1 MTINI
6 ATCDD
11 DIVFLENTMRKVL
24 SNAARR
30 CEIKIN
36 VKFFTDGTKLL
47 NDFRNGVLYD
57 VVILDIEMPH
67 INGKQ
72 LAERLRLIDAS
83 FDLIFITSYKMEIFN
98 TIQYSF
104 KTFIQKV
111 DDIQNIENELVRVFK
126 ECIANSPQYEVFD
139 ILRDGLPSTY
149 RIPVCNIMA
158 FYLVDKI
165 AYLKTTTEELVLQ
178 EKIFNKIVEKYADKG
193 FYETYR
199 NYIVNISKVKE
210 IKDNCVIL
218 NNDEKLP
225 LSKRNKKPLLKALNE
240 YVMIEVD
247 K

>member
-6 ATCDD
+6 AICDD
-11 DIVFLENTMRKVL
+11 DIIFLRNIMGKFL
-24 SNAARR
+24 ANAARK
-30 CEIKIN
+30 CEIKIIP
-36 VKFFTDGTKLL
+36 KYFTDGTKLL
-47 NDFRNGVLYD
+47 NDFKNGILYD

-72 LAERLRLIDAS
+72 LAERLRLIDSS
-83 FDLIFITSYKMEIFN
+83 FFLVFITSHKMEAFN
-98 TIQYSF
+98 TFQYGI
-104 KTFIQKV
+104 KTFIHKGADLQAGE
-111 DDIQNIENELVRVFK
+111 DELVRVFK
-126 ECIANSPQYEVFD
+126 ECVANSPRYEIFD
-139 ILRDGLPSTY
+139 ILREGFPSTY
-149 RIPVCNIMA
+149 RIPLCNILS
-158 FYLVDKI
+158 FYLIDKI
-165 AYLKTTTEELVLQ
+165 AYLKTTTEELILQ
-178 EKIFNKIVEKYADKG
+178 EKIFSRITEKYADKG

-240 YVMIEVD
+240 YVMIEAD

>member
-6 ATCDD
+6 AACDD
-11 DIVFLENTMRKVL
+11 DIVFLKNTMGKL
-24 SNAARR
+24 LANAARR
-30 CEIKIN
+30 CGIKIEP
-36 VKFFTDGTKLL
+36 KFFTDGTKLL
-47 NDFRNGVLYD
+47 NDFKKGILYD

-72 LAERLRLIDAS
+72 LAERLRLIDSS
-83 FDLIFITSYKMEIFN
+83 FFLVFITSHKMEVFN
-98 TIQYSF
+98 TFQYGI
-104 KTFIQKV
+104 KTFIHKSTDLQAGE
-111 DDIQNIENELVRVFK
+111 DELVRVFK

-139 ILRDGLPSTY
+139 ILREGLPSTY
-149 RIPVCNIMA
+149 RIPLCNILA
-158 FYLVDKI
+158 FYLIDKI
-165 AYLKTTTEELVLQ
+165 AYMKTTTEELVLQ
-178 EKIFNKIVEKYADKG
+178 EKTFSRITEKYADKG

-240 YVMIEVD
+240 YVMVEVD

>member
-6 ATCDD
+6 AACDD
-11 DIVFLENTMRKVL
+11 DIVFLKNTMGKL
-24 SNAARR
+24 LANAARR
-30 CEIKIN
+30 CGIKIDP
-36 VKFFTDGTKLL
+36 KFFTDGTKLL
-47 NDFRNGVLYD
+47 NDFKNGILYD

-72 LAERLRLIDAS
+72 LAESLRLIDSS
-83 FDLIFITSYKMEIFN
+83 FFLVFITSHKMEVFN
-98 TIQYSF
+98 TFQYGI
-104 KTFIQKV
+104 KTFIHKSADLQAGE
-111 DDIQNIENELVRVFK
+111 DELVRVFK

-139 ILRDGLPSTY
+139 VLREGLPSTY
-149 RIPVCNIMA
+149 RIPLCNILA
-158 FYLVDKI
+158 FYLIDKI
-165 AYLKTTTEELVLQ
+165 AYIKTTTEEIVLQ
-178 EKIFNKIVEKYADKG
+178 EKIFSKIIEKYADKG

-240 YVMIEVD
+240 YVMVEVD

>member
-6 ATCDD
+6 AACDD
-11 DIVFLENTMRKVL
+11 DIVFLKNTMGKL
-24 SNAARR
+24 LANAARR
-30 CEIKIN
+30 CGIKIDP
-36 VKFFTDGTKLL
+36 KFFTDGTKLL
-47 NDFRNGVLYD
+47 NDFKNGILYD

-72 LAERLRLIDAS
+72 LAERLRLIDSS
-83 FDLIFITSYKMEIFN
+83 FFLVFITSHKMEVFN
-98 TIQYSF
+98 TFQYGI
-104 KTFIQKV
+104 KTFIHKSADLQAGE
-111 DDIQNIENELVRVFK
+111 DELVRVFK

-139 ILRDGLPSTY
+139 ILREGLPSTY
-149 RIPVCNIMA
+149 RIPLCNILA
-158 FYLVDKI
+158 FYLIDKI
-165 AYLKTTTEELVLQ
+165 AYMKTTTEELVLQ
-178 EKIFNKIVEKYADKG
+178 EKTFSRITEKYADKC

-240 YVMIEVD
+240 YVMVEVD

>member
-1 MTINI
+1 MIINV
-6 ATCDD
+6 AACDD
-11 DIVFLENTMRKVL
+11 DIVFLKNTMGKL
-24 SNAARR
+24 LANAARR
-30 CEIKIN
+30 CGIKIEP
-36 VKFFTDGTKLL
+36 KFFTDGTKLL
-47 NDFRNGVLYD
+47 NDFKNGILYD

-72 LAERLRLIDAS
+72 LAERLRLIDSS
-83 FDLIFITSYKMEIFN
+83 FFLVFITSHKMEVFN
-98 TIQYSF
+98 TFQYGI
-104 KTFIQKV
+104 KTFIHKSADLQAGE
-111 DDIQNIENELVRVFK
+111 DELVRVFN

-139 ILRDGLPSTY
+139 ILREGLPSTY
-149 RIPVCNIMA
+149 RIPLCNILA
-158 FYLVDKI
+158 FYLIDKI
-165 AYLKTTTEELVLQ
+165 AYMKTTTEELVLQ
-178 EKIFNKIVEKYADKG
+178 EKTFSRITEKYTDKG

-240 YVMIEVD
+240 YVMVEVD